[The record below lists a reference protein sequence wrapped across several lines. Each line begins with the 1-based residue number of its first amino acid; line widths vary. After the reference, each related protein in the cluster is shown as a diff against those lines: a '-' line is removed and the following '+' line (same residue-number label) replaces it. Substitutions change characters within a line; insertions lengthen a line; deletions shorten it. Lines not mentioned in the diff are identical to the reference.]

1 MLRILLAE
9 DNLADVLLVQKALEE
24 HRIPHELYVVR
35 DGAEALAFLARMG
48 QGQTPCPDVVLLDLN
63 LPKVDGSAVLSA
75 FRRHPQCVHT
85 PVVVV
90 TSSDAE
96 RDRARMAE
104 LGATRYFKKPTDL
117 DAYLLLGAVVREV
130 AGESPEG
137 NRESSARQT

>member
-9 DNLADVLLVQKALEE
+9 DNIADVLLVQKALEE
-24 HRIPHELYVVR
+24 HRIAHELHVVR

-48 QGQTPCPDVVLLDLN
+48 QGQLPCPDVVLLDLN
-63 LPKVDGSAVLSA
+63 LPKVDGSTVLSA
-75 FRRHPQCVHT
+75 FRRYPQCVDT

-96 RDRARMAE
+96 LDRARMAE

-117 DAYLLLGAVVREV
+117 DAYLQLGAVVREV
-130 AGESPEG
+130 AGESRGG
-137 NRESSARQT
+137 NRES